1 METGRQFR
9 SRKNNQEE
17 HKYNKPH
24 LIGELVTGRS
34 AQSSTNGGQCW
45 KVCFSDDNTKLAWS
59 AGNGE
64 VIVLPWEE
72 YKTCLEQNTD
82 FDGVLNAQVVIDAK
96 LSVTS
101 LAFNSSGNVSS
112 SNSCGNASSSNSSN
126 LLLATG
132 HDNGRIRISDAQT
145 GELILEL
152 SDHRRAVRALAFSP
166 DNNLLVSAAEDGQIK
181 VWDMCD
187 GGNMVKTLKEH
198 RSVVHAL
205 AWSPNGYILC
215 SVGNQQ
221 KAVLWDMHT
230 FSIHRRLQ
238 GHYNDVTDCCF
249 SPDGA
254 LLATSSTDTRVL
266 VWSTETGEELKE
278 LLHETPAPGIL
289 YMSGANSTSVT
300 GVSFAN
306 SSHKL
311 TTVCSDGKI
320 RFWDLYTGTSDESL
334 DGLEN
339 SPKDD
344 SMLCCSHSP
353 LGGCLAVGYASGN
366 ALIYSTEQEVPTL
379 LQLSRIS
386 VRKACPL
393 MMSAQDY
400 DSLEIPETLTPCL
413 QYKYWH

>member
-1 METGRQFR
+1 METGRFR

-24 LIGELVTGRS
+24 LIGELVTGRTAQGS
-34 AQSSTNGGQCW
+34 ANGGQCW
-45 KVCFSDDNTKLAWS
+45 KICFSDDNTKLAWS
-59 AGNGE
+59 AGFGE
-64 VIVLPWEE
+64 VVVLPWEE

-82 FDGVLNAQVVIDAK
+82 LDGVLEAQVVINGH

-101 LAFNSSGNVSS
+101 LAFNSSRSSAGNGLCSS
-112 SNSCGNASSSNSSN
+112 IFSN

-132 HDNGRIRISDAQT
+132 HENGRIRISDAQT

-166 DNNLLVSAAEDGQIK
+166 DNNYLVSAAEDGQIK

-198 RSVVHAL
+198 RSSVHAL
-205 AWSPNGYILC
+205 AWSPNGNILC

-221 KAVLWDMHT
+221 KVVLWDMNN
-230 FSIHRRLQ
+230 FSIHRRLN

-254 LLATSSTDTRVL
+254 LLATSSNDTRVL

-278 LLHETPAPGIL
+278 LQHENPAPGIL

-320 RFWDLYTGTSDESL
+320 RFWDLYTEQFTDSL
-334 DGLEN
+334 DGLDN

-366 ALIYSTEQEVPTL
+366 ALIYSTDQEVPTL

-386 VRKACPL
+386 VRKSCPL
-393 MMSAQDY
+393 RMSAQDY
-400 DSLEIPETLTPCL
+400 ESLEIPQTLTPCL
-413 QYKYWH
+413 QYNYWH